1 MPSAPSGILSVPV
14 EHEVKLTFPNVDEAR
29 RAVASAGGQLSTA
42 RRLLDDQ
49 LFDTAD
55 AALRRSRTA
64 LRIRRD
70 GDRGLVTWKGPIQS
84 GLVKSREEIETEV
97 DDPRVLQA
105 VLEALGFRPVFRAQ
119 KFREEYALGGTTVV
133 IDDTPMGVFV
143 EIEGPPERIAPVAG
157 LLGRH
162 DTDFVLESY
171 PALWRRWC
179 DAHGADM
186 GDMIFDPLPR

>member
-1 MPSAPSGILSVPV
+1 MPV
-14 EHEVKLTFPNVDEAR
+14 EHEIKLIFPTVDEAR
-29 RAVASAGGQLSTA
+29 RAVASAGGALSTP

-64 LRIRRD
+64 MRVRRD
-70 GDRGLVTWKGPIQS
+70 GERGLVTWKGPVQS

-97 DDPRVLQA
+97 DDPTVLQA
-105 VLEALGFRPVFRAQ
+105 VFEALGFRPVFRAQ

-143 EIEGPPERIAPVAG
+143 EIEGPPQHIATVAG
-157 LLGRH
+157 LLGRSNA
-162 DTDFVLESY
+162 DYVLESY

-179 DAHGADM
+179 DTHGMEM
-186 GDMIFDPLPR
+186 GDMIFDSLPR

>member
-1 MPSAPSGILSVPV
+1 VPV
-14 EHEVKLTFPNVDEAR
+14 EHEIKLIFPSVDEAR
-29 RAVASAGGQLSTA
+29 RAVASAGGELSAA

-55 AALRRSRTA
+55 AMLRRSRTA
-64 LRIRRD
+64 LRVRRD
-70 GDRGLVTWKGPIQS
+70 GDRGLVTWKGPLQS

-97 DDPRVLQA
+97 HDPGVLQT

-119 KFREEYALGGTTVV
+119 KFREEYALGGTIVA

-143 EIEGPPERIAPVAG
+143 EIEGPPGYIPTVAG
-157 LLGRH
+157 LLGRD

-179 DAHGADM
+179 DAHGHDI
-186 GDMIFDPLPR
+186 GDMLFAPSAR